1 MNKYN
6 KTKEILNFSDAH
18 FEDCM
23 FILNYILDLEKENIM
38 LKKQYCER
46 TDCTGRLGNSKKV
59 EELIKENEKLNHYKL
74 LYQKVKVRND
84 KAIEYVENNTYTSAG
99 SLKTT
104 LYLQNDELYDFLEI
118 LKGESNE

>member
-1 MNKYN
+1 MTAKDLKELKYQLTEDEASDLSYGYF
-6 KTKEILNFSDAH
+6 KMATVKEL
-18 FEDCM
+18 
-23 FILNYILDLEKENIM
+23 LE
-38 LKKQYCER
+38 
-46 TDCTGRLGNSKKV
+46 
-59 EELIKENEKLNHYKL
+59 ENEKLNHYKL
-74 LYQKVKVRND
+74 LYQKVKDRND